1 MRDLLANKET
11 ENKNLRYLLE
21 RESELSRE
29 KAYKEEEALRLL
41 NDDLQYQLKAI
52 EQQNDATGGL
62 VTPLRMDEMLRRQS
76 KTTIDGY
83 KQFVVESTEESDAT

>member
-29 KAYKEEEALRLL
+29 KAFKEEDALRLL
-41 NDDLQYQLKAI
+41 NDDLNYQLKAI
-52 EQQNDATGGL
+52 EQ
-62 VTPLRMDEMLRRQS
+62 
-76 KTTIDGY
+76 
-83 KQFVVESTEESDAT
+83 